1 MSQDFILPLGKPQ
14 LLAYIAKLPESR
26 KWLVTISAYRKKRT
40 LEQNS
45 LFHALAGELADQTG
59 ESPAR
64 MKEILKAECGLWA
77 VSKIT
82 GKEYPK
88 STTEY
93 STAEMTDFCDRI
105 WSFAAEHG
113 FTLRL
118 PGEER

>member
-1 MSQDFILPLGKPQ
+1 MSQVFVLPLGKPE
-14 LLAYIAKLPESR
+14 LLRSIDKLPESR
-26 KWLVTISAYRKKRT
+26 KWTVTIAPYRKKRT

-64 MKEILKAECGLWA
+64 MKEILKAECGLWE

-93 STAEMTDFCDRI
+93 TTAEMTDLCDRI
-105 WSFAAEHG
+105 WAQAAEWG
-113 FTLRL
+113 FILRL